1 MLVGY
6 MRVSSE
12 NDRQVFDL
20 QYDALIKEGVDP
32 RHIFQD
38 KISGA
43 TLQYYLS
50 LSVFPSITIFVIT
63 VLSNNTNVY
72 TGCYKQ

>member
-20 QYDALIKEGVDP
+20 QYDALIKAGVDK
-32 RHIFQD
+32 RNIYQD
-38 KISGA
+38 KASGA
-43 TLQYYLS
+43 RDNREGLCCMDNAY
-50 LSVFPSITIFVIT
+50 SV
-63 VLSNNTNVY
+63 
-72 TGCYKQ
+72 

>member
-32 RHIFQD
+32 RHIFQH
-38 KISGA
+38 KGSGA
-43 TLQYYLS
+43 KDNRKGSQKALDYLR
-50 LSVFPSITIFVIT
+50 
-63 VLSNNTNVY
+63 
-72 TGCYKQ
+72 